1 MHIAKIQK
9 YNENVLDKYDIKCY
23 TVFHYAY
30 MFIVYAIILFICER
44 YLLMSKIIIPDGY
57 RPTLGL
63 YDTQTAIGM
72 LKRIF
77 EDKLCFVLNLK
88 RVSAPLFVDPE
99 TGLNDDL
106 SGVERAV
113 RFDIKETGRDAVV
126 VHSLAKWKRMALH
139 TYGFSAGE
147 GLYTDMNAIRRDE
160 EMDNLHSIYT
170 DQWDWEK
177 IITRETRTLEYLKN
191 TVKGEVGAI
200 CDTLDMLKV
209 RYPQITVDI
218 RREVS
223 FVTTQEL
230 EDMYPDMTGKER
242 ENAYLREHKTA
253 FIMQIGGKLKSG
265 KPHDGR
271 APDYDDW
278 TLNGDIMFWNDVLG
292 CAFEISSMGIRVD
305 EKALDKQLR
314 LAGADDRRRFPFH
327 KALLAGELPLTMGGG
342 IGQSRLSMLLLGK
355 AHIGEVQV
363 SIWDEETR
371 RVCKENGIVLL

>member
-1 MHIAKIQK
+1 
-9 YNENVLDKYDIKCY
+9 
-23 TVFHYAY
+23 
-30 MFIVYAIILFICER
+30 
-44 YLLMSKIIIPDGY
+44 MSKVIVPKGY
-57 RPTLGL
+57 KATLGL

-77 EDKLCFVLNLK
+77 EERLCNVLNLK

-106 SGVERAV
+106 NGIERPV
-113 RFDIKETGRDAVV
+113 RFDIKDTGKDAVV
-126 VHSLAKWKRMALH
+126 VHSLAKWKRMALGVYCFH
-139 TYGFSAGE
+139 EGE

-160 EMDNLHSIYT
+160 ELDNLHSIYT

-177 IITRETRTLEYLKN
+177 IITPETRTVTYLKN
-191 TVKGEVGAI
+191 TVKGIVGAI

-209 RYPQITVDI
+209 RYPQITVELERI
-218 RREVS
+218 VS

-230 EDMYPDMTGKER
+230 EDMYPDLTPKER
-242 ENAYLREHKTA
+242 ENEYLRKHKTA
-253 FIMQIGGKLKSG
+253 FIMQIGDKLRSG

-278 TLNGDIMFWNDVLG
+278 KLNGDILFWNDILG

-305 EKALDKQLR
+305 PEAMDRQLSA
-314 LAGADDRRRFPFH
+314 AGADDRRKLPFH
-327 KALLAGELPLTMGGG
+327 SALLAGKLPLTMGGG

-363 SIWDEETR
+363 SLWDDETR
-371 RVCKENGIVLL
+371 KICAENRIILL